1 MPLRAADH
9 LELGLLV
16 WATMPSKLGYDYDS
30 QGAWDA
36 VHSLSESF
44 QYFLL
49 KSSNEI
55 AKEKGHCEYFRE
67 LNTLMGSFL
76 YRHL

>member
-1 MPLRAADH
+1 MIPRKN
-9 LELGLLV
+9 GC
-16 WATMPSKLGYDYDS
+16 
-30 QGAWDA
+30 

-55 AKEKGHCEYFRE
+55 AKEKGHCEY
-67 LNTLMGSFL
+67 TLKGN
-76 YRHL
+76 